1 MYKFILDGIA
11 LPVAPEKV
19 EIKIKNM
26 NKTISTASGGEINI
40 INSPGLT
47 DIDFQVLLPNVP
59 YPFANYPTKL
69 PAVSKEKEGFR
80 PASFYLG
87 HFERLMLAKAPF
99 KFYIIRQGQSGAIYA
114 DYNIMKV
121 SLEGYTIVEDVN
133 SAPDM
138 LVQLSLKQYKD
149 YGLRIQPV
157 VSGKVSPITNTPKPK
172 PKTPKPYV
180 VKKGDTLWGICRKQL
195 GDGSK
200 YKQIAKLN
208 HIANPNRIYPGQV
221 IRFA

>member
-1 MYKFILDGIA
+1 MYKFVIDSIT

-19 EIKIKNM
+19 EIKIKSQ
-26 NKTISTASGGEINI
+26 NKTISTANGGEINI
-40 INSPGLT
+40 INTPGLT
-47 DIDFQVLLPNVP
+47 DIDFQVLLPNVL
-59 YPFANYPTKL
+59 YPFANYPNEF
-69 PAVSKEKEGFR
+69 PAVSKEKEGFK
-80 PASFYLG
+80 PASYYLE

-114 DYNIMKV
+114 DYSIMNV

-133 SAPDM
+133 SAPDV
-138 LVQLSLKQYKD
+138 LVQMSLKQYRPYVLERQAVKD
-149 YGLRIQPV
+149 
-157 VSGKVSPITNTPKPK
+157 GKVSPIKNTTSSKPK
-172 PKTPKPYV
+172 VLKPYV
-180 VKKGDTLWGICRKQL
+180 VKKGDTLWAICRKQL